1 MIGISLPR
9 NQIFFLKMYTNTLL
23 LKQTVLQSVV
33 LLFCSNTVLHCFTVL
48 TFWVLRPKM
57 KINIPPAYGSSLP
70 CQVLVAS
77 PHSLLLINN
86 PPSILDSRVTSE
98 MIIYG
103 SWWLRGNCATTGESK
118 IYTMQL
124 EKKSNKKNPT

>member
-1 MIGISLPR
+1 
-9 NQIFFLKMYTNTLL
+9 MYTKTLL

-57 KINIPPAYGSSLP
+57 KINIPPVYGSSLP

-77 PHSLLLINN
+77 PHSLPLINN

-103 SWWLRGNCATTGESK
+103 SWWLEEIVQPQENQRFIQCNWKKKATK
-118 IYTMQL
+118 KPQL
-124 EKKSNKKNPT
+124 KSEQKAWMI